1 MSSATPTVL
10 VAAAPSLYRQGLLAT
25 LRDSWPASAITLLT
39 ATQQLPALLR
49 QHAYSLVIVDS
60 HLSDE
65 PLLPLLAQVQAHRR
79 QPVLVLSDGPCP
91 RQYQPPPGLV
101 AWLDRHTPPL
111 NFIHTIAPWLT
122 AEPGA
127 QPGPLG
133 PLTPFSPRELEVL
146 HLVVADHNN
155 LEIADQLC
163 LSVRTVESHRR
174 ALLHKTGVK
183 TLLGLAVLAVRRG
196 WVGV

>member
-25 LRDSWPASAITLLT
+25 LRDSWPASVITIIP
-39 ATQQLPALLR
+39 ATQQLPALLS

-60 HLSDE
+60 YLSDE
-65 PLLPLLAQVQAHRR
+65 SLLTLLPRIQARR
-79 QPVLVLSDGPCP
+79 SQPMLVLSDGPCP
-91 RQYQPPPGLV
+91 RPYQPHPGPV
-101 AWLDRHTPPL
+101 AWLDRHTPLPD
-111 NFIHTIAPWLT
+111 FIDAVAPWLD
-122 AEPGA
+122 AEPA
-127 QPGPLG
+127 VRLCPCGP
-133 PLTPFSPRELEVL
+133 PSPFSPRELEVL

-155 LEIADQLC
+155 LEIADRLC

-174 ALLHKTGVK
+174 ALLQKAGAK
-183 TLLGLAVLAVRRG
+183 TLLGLAVLAVKRG